1 MAAAAEGRWLSECG
15 GPWLCSA
22 HLQRCQGR
30 QREGEERQPGNRQNS
45 VRQFESKSRRVKA
58 PGSCRKMVVLGRQVE
73 QADEVLAKQQRSSV
87 GERGPLAASWHWWP
101 QEEKTR
107 KQRQRRIRHLG
118 IMCIFH
124 RKVGGPRN

>member
-1 MAAAAEGRWLSECG
+1 MAAAAEGRWLSEWG

-73 QADEVLAKQQRSSV
+73 QADEVLATAAAQQCGREGPPGCIMALV
-87 GERGPLAASWHWWP
+87 ATGGEN
-101 QEEKTR
+101 QETETEKD
-107 KQRQRRIRHLG
+107 
-118 IMCIFH
+118 
-124 RKVGGPRN
+124 